1 MPAGAQALK
10 NKHLQDLAN
19 AGRILMQVYK
29 VHFPFAKNS
38 TAMQLRLISF
48 AMLTACLFC
57 SYSAQAQTSTTATK
71 DKVAKSSIGS
81 SDELKAVAQV
91 EGISEYRLS
100 NGLRVLLAPDA
111 SKPTT
116 TVNITYLVGSRHEN
130 YGETGMAHLLE
141 HMVFKGT
148 PKRGNIMQELGKRG
162 MNFNGTTFYDRT
174 NYFETFPANPA
185 NLKWALEMEA
195 DRMVN
200 SFIARKDL
208 DTEFSVVRNEMESGE
223 NNPQMSLWQR
233 MASTAFDW
241 HNYGKSTIGARTDV
255 ENVKIENLQNFYR
268 KYYQPDNAVL
278 LVAGKFDVK
287 ETLDSIRKIF
297 GAIPKPKRVL
307 EPTYT
312 QDPVQDGEREVS
324 VRRSGDTQ
332 LFAVLYHTAA
342 GSHKDAAAMAA
353 LSEVLSGTPNGR
365 LHKSLVEQKLAV
377 NVNPWNFDLAERGYV
392 VFMAELSKT
401 QSLSDARKVMLSELE
416 GVAQKPIT
424 EEELKRAKAS
434 LLSDIDKTLNDPQ
447 KLAIQLSESIAN
459 GDWRLFFLQRDRI
472 ENLNVNDLQAVAL
485 NYFKLSN
492 RTLGQFIPT
501 ATPDRIQLPE
511 AVDVAKLVA
520 NYKGK
525 AAVSEGEVFDISP
538 ANIEKRTQRLTLAN
552 GMKLIFTP
560 KKTRGETVHGY
571 FTLRFGDEKTLFNQA
586 TVSNLTASLLM
597 RGAGSLQRSE
607 ISAKLDELKTQIE
620 VTGGGQTVTVRFDT
634 LRKNLPEVL
643 SLVRDIL
650 RQPTFPQK
658 EFDLLVEESTA
669 SLESQRSEPNAMGS
683 QAMALALDIYPK
695 GDVRAARTLDES
707 IAAIKSTTL
716 NQVKQFHSKYY
727 GTNHSEFAL
736 VGDFDSAEVKALLTT
751 HFGNWNGQQP
761 YARLKAEPKTPKPQA
776 IQLEAPDKANAFFL
790 AGLPLALQDTQADYV
805 PLQLANRVLGGGVKS
820 RLLDRLRQKD
830 GLSYGAGS
838 QLSASSFEPSG
849 MWVLYAIYA
858 PQNLAKLKAGVA
870 EELAKFVKDGI
881 TAEELADAKKAWQE
895 ERKISRAQDRA
906 LAAGHVAQT
915 AANRTMAFVEKTDAL
930 IESTTLNEVNAAIRK
945 SLDPSKFLNVYAGD
959 FANSVK
965 K

>member
-1 MPAGAQALK
+1 MRSSAVRVLFFCVSLVIPTWGLAQGAATGSAK
-10 NKHLQDLAN
+10 PAN
-19 AGRILMQVYK
+19 ASNTTTLLAGL
-29 VHFPFAKNS
+29 
-38 TAMQLRLISF
+38 
-48 AMLTACLFC
+48 
-57 SYSAQAQTSTTATK
+57 QAVTS
-71 DKVAKSSIGS
+71 
-81 SDELKAVAQV
+81 V
-91 EGISEYRLS
+91 EGITEFRLP

-148 PKRGNIMQELGKRG
+148 PARGNIMQELGKRG
-162 MNFNGTTFYDRT
+162 MDFNGTTFYDRT
-174 NYFETFPANPA
+174 NYYETFPANPE
-185 NLKWALEMEA
+185 NLQWALEMEA

-223 NNPQMSLWQR
+223 NNPHMSLWQR

-278 LVAGKFDVK
+278 LVAGKFDAAS
-287 ETLDSIRKIF
+287 TLTLIQKVF
-297 GAIPKPKRVL
+297 GAIPKPARLL

-312 QDPVQDGEREVS
+312 QDPAQDGGREVT

-332 LFAVLYHTAA
+332 LSAVLYHTAA
-342 GSHKDAAAMAA
+342 GSHFDAAAMAA
-353 LSEVLSGTPNGR
+353 LSDVLAGTPNGR
-365 LHKSLVEQKLAV
+365 LHKKLVEKKLAV

-392 VFMAELSKT
+392 VFMAELNKT
-401 QSLSDARKVMLSELE
+401 QSLAEARKVLLQELE
-416 GVAQKPIT
+416 GLQKNPVT
-424 EEELKRAKAS
+424 EAELKRAKAS
-434 LLSDIDKTLNDPQ
+434 LLSDIDKTINDPQ
-447 KLAIQLSESIAN
+447 KLAVQLSESIAN

-472 ENLNVNDLQAVAL
+472 EALQVSDLQRVGL
-485 NYFKLSN
+485 NYFKESN

-501 ATPDRIQLPE
+501 PTPDRSKLPE

-520 NYKGK
+520 DYKGRTG
-525 AAVSEGEVFDISP
+525 ASEGEVFDISP
-538 ANIEKRTQRLTLAN
+538 SNIEKRTQRLALSN

-560 KKTRGETVHGY
+560 KKTRGETVSGY
-571 FTLRFGDEKTLFNQA
+571 FTLRFGDETSLFNQA
-586 TVSNLTASLLM
+586 TSSSLTASLLM
-597 RGAGSLQRSE
+597 RGAGNLQRAE

-620 VTGGGQTVTVRFDT
+620 VGGGGQTVTVRFDT

-643 SLVRDIL
+643 NLIRDIL
-650 RQPTFPQK
+650 RKPIFAAK
-658 EFDLLVEESTA
+658 EFDLLVQESMA

-683 QAMALALDIYPK
+683 QAMALALDVYKK
-695 GDVRAARTLDES
+695 GDIRAARSLDES
-707 IAAIKSTTL
+707 IAALKAAK
-716 NQVKQFHSKYY
+716 NEQVKQFHKTYY
-727 GTNHSEFAL
+727 GANHSEFAL
-736 VGDFDSAEVKALLTT
+736 VGDFDSVAVKAQLNQL
-751 HFGNWNGQQP
+751 FGDWKSSKN
-761 YARLKAEPKTPKPQA
+761 YTRLKAETKRPKA
-776 IQLEAPDKANAFFL
+776 ESLQLEAPDKANAFFL
-790 AGLPLALQDTQADYV
+790 AGLPLALQDTHPEFVA
-805 PLQLANRVLGGGVKS
+805 LQLANRVLGGGVKS

-830 GLSYGAGS
+830 GISYGAGS

-858 PQNLAKLKAGVA
+858 PQNLGKLKAGIQ
-870 EELAKFVKDGI
+870 EELANFVKEGI
-881 TAEELADAKKAWQE
+881 TAEELADAKKGWQE

-915 AANRTMAFVEKTDAL
+915 SANRTLAFTEKIDAQ
-930 IESTTLNEVNAAIRK
+930 IDAATLDEVNAAIRK
-945 SLDPSKFLNVYAGD
+945 NLDPAKFLNIYAGD
-959 FANSVK
+959 FANAAK

>member
-1 MPAGAQALK
+1 M
-10 NKHLQDLAN
+10 HVRVITLAVLS
-19 AGRILMQVYK
+19 ASLLSSGGIL
-29 VHFPFAKNS
+29 
-38 TAMQLRLISF
+38 
-48 AMLTACLFC
+48 
-57 SYSAQAQTSTTATK
+57 AQTVSNRTT
-71 DKVAKSSIGS
+71 KVPGNLSSHVPAQLPNASAKV
-81 SDELKAVAQV
+81 LQTVAQV
-91 EGISEYRLS
+91 EGISEYRLP

-148 PKRGNIMQELGKRG
+148 PKRGNIFQELGKRG
-162 MNFNGTTFYDRT
+162 MDFNGTTFYDRT
-174 NYFETFPANPA
+174 NYFETFPANPD

-223 NNPQMSLWQR
+223 NNPHMSLWQR

-278 LVAGKFDVK
+278 LVAGKFDATA
-287 ETLDSIRKIF
+287 TLESIRKTF
-297 GAIPKPKRVL
+297 GAIPKPSRTL
-307 EPTYT
+307 ESTYT
-312 QDPVQDGEREVS
+312 QDPVQDGEREVT
-324 VRRSGDTQ
+324 VRRTGDTQ
-332 LFAVLYHTAA
+332 LSAVLYHTAA

-365 LHKSLVEQKLAV
+365 LHKNLVEKKLAV
-377 NVNPWNFDLAERGYV
+377 NVSPWNFDLAERGYV

-401 QSLSDARKVMLSELE
+401 QNLSEARKVLLSELE
-416 GVAQKPIT
+416 GLAQQPVT
-424 EEELKRAKAS
+424 EDELKRAKAS
-434 LLSDIDKTLNDPQ
+434 LLSEIDKTINDPQ
-447 KLAIQLSESIAN
+447 KLAVQLSESIAN

-472 ENLNVNDLQAVAL
+472 ENLTVTDLQAVGL
-485 NYFKLSN
+485 NYFKASN

-501 ATPDRIQLPE
+501 VAPDRIQMPST
-511 AVDVAKLVA
+511 VDVAKLVT

-525 AAVSEGEVFDISP
+525 AATSEGEVFDISP
-538 ANIEKRTQRLTLAN
+538 AYIEKRTQRLALSN

-560 KKTRGETVHGY
+560 KKTRGETVNGY
-571 FTLRFGDEKTLFNQA
+571 VTLRFGDEKSLFNQA
-586 TVSNLTASLLM
+586 TTSSLAAGLLM
-597 RGAGSLQRSE
+597 RGAGTLQRSE
-607 ISAKLDELKTQIE
+607 IAAKLDELKTQIE

-650 RQPTFPQK
+650 RKPSFPQK
-658 EFDLLVEESTA
+658 EFDLLVDESTA

-683 QAMALALDIYPK
+683 QAMALALDVYPK
-695 GDVRAARTLDES
+695 GDVRAARSLDES
-707 IAAIKSTTL
+707 IAALKATSL
-716 NQVKQFHSKYY
+716 EQVKQFHNQFY
-727 GTNHSEFAL
+727 GANNSTLAL
-736 VGDFDSAEVKALLTT
+736 VGDFDSDAVKAQLQQY
-751 HFGNWNGQQP
+751 FGDWQSPQA
-761 YARLKAEPKTPKPQA
+761 YARLKAEPKSPKAQV

-790 AGLPLALQDTQADYV
+790 AGLPLALQDTHPEFV

-830 GLSYGAGS
+830 GLSYDAGS
-838 QLSASSFEPSG
+838 QLIASAFEPSG

-858 PQNLAKLKAGVA
+858 PQNLSKLKVGVQ
-870 EELAKFVKDGI
+870 EELTKFVKEGI
-881 TAEELADAKKAWQE
+881 TAEELADAKKSWQE
-895 ERKISRAQDRA
+895 ERKIGRAQDRA
-906 LAAGHVAQT
+906 LAASHVAQT
-915 AANRTMAFVEKTDAL
+915 ASLRTMAFVEKIDAL
-930 IESTTLNEVNAAIRK
+930 IKATTVADVNAVIRK
-945 SLDPSKFLNVYAGD
+945 TLDPSKFLNVYVGD
-959 FANSVK
+959 FANAVK

>member
-1 MPAGAQALK
+1 MHIRLITSAFLAACLVTSAGSWAQMPA
-10 NKHLQDLAN
+10 
-19 AGRILMQVYK
+19 
-29 VHFPFAKNS
+29 
-38 TAMQLRLISF
+38 
-48 AMLTACLFC
+48 
-57 SYSAQAQTSTTATK
+57 SAPIHTPKAT
-71 DKVAKSSIGS
+71 
-81 SDELKAVAQV
+81 AQV
-91 EGISEYRLS
+91 EGITEYQLS

-116 TVNITYLVGSRHEN
+116 TVNVTYLVGSRHEN

-148 PKRGNIMQELGKRG
+148 PQRGNIMQELGKRG
-162 MNFNGTTFYDRT
+162 MDFNGTTFYDRT
-174 NYFETFPANPA
+174 NYFETFPANPD

-200 SFIARKDL
+200 SFVARKDL

-223 NNPQMSLWQR
+223 NNPHMSLWQR

-278 LVAGKFDVK
+278 LVAGKFDATD
-287 ETLDSIRKIF
+287 TLESIRHIF
-297 GAIPKPKRVL
+297 GAIPKPTRTL
-307 EPTYT
+307 DPTYT
-312 QDPVQDGEREVS
+312 QDPVQDGEREVT
-324 VRRSGDTQ
+324 VRRTGDTQ
-332 LFAVLYHTAA
+332 LSAVLYHTAA
-342 GSHKDAAAMAA
+342 GSHQDAAAMAA
-353 LSEVLSGTPNGR
+353 LSDVLSGTPNGR
-365 LHKSLVEQKLAV
+365 LHKSLVEKKLAV

-401 QSLSDARKVMLSELE
+401 QSLSEARKVLLSELE
-416 GVAQKPIT
+416 GLAQKPIT
-424 EEELKRAKAS
+424 EDELKRAKAS
-434 LLSDIDKTLNDPQ
+434 LLSEIDKTINDPQ
-447 KLAIQLSESIAN
+447 KLAVQLSESIAN

-472 ENLNVNDLQAVAL
+472 ETLNVADLQRVGL
-485 NYFKLSN
+485 NYFKASN

-501 ATPDRIQLPE
+501 ATPDRIQLPD

-525 AAVSEGEVFDISP
+525 VALIEGEVFDISP
-538 ANIEKRTQRLTLAN
+538 TNIEKRTQRLALGN

-560 KKTRGETVHGY
+560 KKTRGESVTGY
-571 FTLRFGDEKTLFNQA
+571 FTLRFGDEKSLFNQA
-586 TVSNLTASLLM
+586 TTSSLTAGLLM
-597 RGAGSLQRSE
+597 RGAGKLQRSE
-607 ISAKLDELKTQIE
+607 IAAKLDELKTQIE

-634 LRKNLPEVL
+634 LRKNLPETL
-643 SLVRDIL
+643 GLVRDIL
-650 RQPTFPQK
+650 RNPSFPQK

-669 SLESQRSEPNAMGS
+669 GLESQRSEPNAMGS
-683 QAMALALDIYPK
+683 QAMAMALDVYPK
-695 GDVRAARTLDES
+695 GDVRAARSLDES
-707 IAAIKSTTL
+707 IAALKSAKL
-716 NQVKQFHSKYY
+716 VQVKQFHRDYY
-727 GTNHSEFAL
+727 GANNSEFSL
-736 VGDFDSAEVKALLTT
+736 VGDFDSEDVKTQLQQY
-751 HFGNWNGQQP
+751 FGNWQSQKT
-761 YARLKAEPKTPKPQA
+761 YTRLKAEPKTPKAQV

-790 AGLPLALQDTQADYV
+790 AGLPLALQDTHPEFV

-858 PQNLAKLKAGVA
+858 PPNLAKLKAGVQ

-881 TAEELADAKKAWQE
+881 TAEELADAKKGWQE
-895 ERKISRAQDRA
+895 ERKIGRAQDRS

-930 IESTTLNEVNAAIRK
+930 IEKATLEEVNAAIRK
-945 SLDPSKFLNVYAGD
+945 TMAADQFLTVYAGD
-959 FANSVK
+959 FANTPK